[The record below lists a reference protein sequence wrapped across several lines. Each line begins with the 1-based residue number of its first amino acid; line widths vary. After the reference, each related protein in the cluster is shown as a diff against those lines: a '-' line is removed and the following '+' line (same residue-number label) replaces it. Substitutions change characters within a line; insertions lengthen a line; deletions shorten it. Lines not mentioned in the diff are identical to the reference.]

1 MPIRILADPLID
13 QIAAGEVIERPAS
26 VAKELI
32 ENALDAGA
40 RHLTID
46 VEHGGIRLLRVRDD
60 GTGIPAA
67 ELPLAL
73 SRHATSKIASL
84 EELERVGTLG
94 FRGEALPSIAS
105 VSRLKLT
112 SRAAGAGQAH
122 HFDGAERRLVKLN
135 GIGRA
140 CTHQVRCD
148 GARPIRHGLDLGFGF
163 VSGFR
168 FGFGHGVGSFEWL
181 LGVT

>member
-40 RHLTID
+40 RHLVID

-73 SRHATSKIASL
+73 SRHATSKIAIA
-84 EELERVGTLG
+84 
-94 FRGEALPSIAS
+94 RGS
-105 VSRLKLT
+105 
-112 SRAAGAGQAH
+112 GAG
-122 HFDGAERRLVKLN
+122 RRPSDSAARRCPRSLPF
-135 GIGRA
+135 RA
-140 CTHQVRCD
+140 
-148 GARPIRHGLDLGFGF
+148 
-163 VSGFR
+163 
-168 FGFGHGVGSFEWL
+168 
-181 LGVT
+181 